1 MFNQLLISFGFGF
14 LTFSL
19 NRSQFTTL
27 IKCLEHFNFPGES
40 NPLQTCLNYTSPS
53 APDISETLSLFDS
66 PYPPKRP
73 KLEPA
78 FFSSI
83 TDMEKEPSYTNGD
96 SADCNI
102 STLLNMGNTC
112 FLNSVLYTL
121 RFAPTFLHNLHHLLV
136 DLSLINSKLKENKT
150 KTSSLGRN
158 GSAVSGSSWRSASS
172 KDLLSIG
179 KCCFYIGNDNLNVYK
194 SIEIKMI

>member
-1 MFNQLLISFGFGF
+1 MEKAKKTLENNLLVY
-14 LTFSL
+14 LNVYLLCLKHFS
-19 NRSQFTTL
+19 
-27 IKCLEHFNFPGES
+27 GES
-40 NPLQTCLNYTSPS
+40 NPLQTSLNYTSPS
-53 APDISETLSLFDS
+53 APDISKTLSLFDS

-73 KLEPA
+73 RLESSSL
-78 FFSSI
+78 FSSI
-83 TDMEKEPSYTNGD
+83 TDMEEEQSYNALTNGD
-96 SADCNI
+96 SAADCNV

-179 KCCFYIGNDNLNVYK
+179 KCCFYIGNDNL
-194 SIEIKMI
+194 M

>member
-1 MFNQLLISFGFGF
+1 MNKLRKILC
-14 LTFSL
+14 LT
-19 NRSQFTTL
+19 
-27 IKCLEHFNFPGES
+27 HFNFSGES
-40 NPLQTCLNYTSPS
+40 NLQVFSNSHQETNLNTNPS
-53 APDISETLSLFDS
+53 TPYIPKTLGLFDS
-66 PYPPKRP
+66 RPYPPKRP
-73 KLEPA
+73 RLEPT
-78 FFSSI
+78 FFSKI
-83 TDMEKEPSYTNGD
+83 TNMEEEQSYNALSNGD
-96 SADCNI
+96 SAFDCNI
-102 STLLNMGNTC
+102 ATLLNMGNTC

-179 KCCFYIGNDNLNVYK
+179 KCCF
-194 SIEIKMI
+194 